1 MGFIG
6 MATTQRVTGQGQ
18 IQIEAISFAS
28 GSSKLH
34 VRNVGATTVTTDAIY
49 VTDNTAGTT
58 LATDTGTDVSTEVS
72 VGEMKTIT
80 YSTADSFTRG
90 HSYTFKVVC
99 TDGTTA
105 VYTTRW

>member
-6 MATTQRVTGQGQ
+6 MATTSRVTAQGQ
-18 IQIEAISFAS
+18 IQVENVVFNANSHTAT
-28 GSSKLH
+28 LY

-58 LATDTGTDVSTEVS
+58 LTAATGVSKSISQGVMS
-72 VGEMKTIT
+72 DIQ
-80 YSTADSFTRG
+80 YTADTFTSG